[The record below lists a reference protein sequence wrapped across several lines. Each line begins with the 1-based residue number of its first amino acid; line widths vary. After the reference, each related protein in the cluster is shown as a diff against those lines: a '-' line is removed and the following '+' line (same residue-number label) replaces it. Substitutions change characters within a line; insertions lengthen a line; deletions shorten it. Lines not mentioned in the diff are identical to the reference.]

1 MWEAPGKRREGAPA
15 KDVLGWASALGLLA
29 VMLAAFVAYYATA
42 HVARRVG
49 GTVESA
55 DWRLNED
62 TGQAYPFIEVKLD
75 EGASVR
81 VGSMAPALPG
91 VGDRITVRQRAMLFD
106 YVTVYEWEGPAEGH
120 AEPVRVPRAATPISD
135 SMSDQRP

>member
-1 MWEAPGKRREGAPA
+1 MWEAAQKPREGTQG
-15 KDVLGWASALGLLA
+15 KDALGWASALGVLA

-49 GTVESA
+49 GTAESA

-81 VGSMAPALPG
+81 VGGMAPALPG

-106 YVTVYEWEGPAEGH
+106 YVTVYEWDGPGEVH
-120 AEPVRVPRAATPISD
+120 VEPVRGRRAVTPVS
-135 SMSDQRP
+135 RP